1 MPVEKM
7 GISLPPTTYEQLMA
21 RVGSDERSGHLARSL
36 DRYFSI
42 LQAER
47 RRLRDCLSDAE
58 IALICAALNGAWLGD
73 QANVRLI
80 WASVQDAIELDSK
93 DAYHGVEDGTALVA
107 KLRGFGYVRLVA
119 LADAVEVWWQR
130 VAGGE
135 QPAPTVAEVLG
146 N

>member
-1 MPVEKM
+1 M
-7 GISLPPTTYEQLMA
+7 
-21 RVGSDERSGHLARSL
+21 
-36 DRYFSI
+36 
-42 LQAER
+42 
-47 RRLRDCLSDAE
+47 
-58 IALICAALNGAWLGD
+58 
-73 QANVRLI
+73 RLI

-93 DAYHGVEDGTALVA
+93 DAYHGVEDGAALVA